1 MKVSLAQQGG
11 QAAGINLNRP
21 PKIID
26 SAALDEPDTAELERL
41 VPAAIAGPSP
51 AASSGKARVERGST
65 ITIQDQGRETVL
77 SKSDTTMSQ
86 DFAKLLSWLRR
97 HSGKYRLQTPGHP
110 PLTSG

>member
-21 PKIID
+21 PKVID
-26 SAALDEPDTAELERL
+26 SAALDEPDTAELKGL
-41 VPAAIAGPSP
+41 VAAATVAPSR
-51 AASSGKARVERGST
+51 AASSGKARDEMSYT

-77 SKSDTTMSQ
+77 SQSDTTMSQ

-97 HSGKYRLQTPGHP
+97 HSGK
-110 PLTSG
+110 